1 MLDETKLSFVYSLA
15 KYCAKRLT
23 SERALAQTNTVGYA
37 RLPNKHLIWV
47 HDHLPSKP
55 VSHRLDPDVSF
66 IAQTLNTQPGTVKS
80 DSESVMTSHSI
91 GSFSVSTICVHVRC
105 LGCAISSRIRLYD
118 EEFEVVSDPFPA
130 ASGIAVHVTTK
141 EDQNIAYCRFP

>member
-37 RLPNKHLIWV
+37 HLPNKHLIWV

-55 VSHRLDPDVSF
+55 VSHRLDADVSF
-66 IAQTLNTQPGTVKS
+66 IAQTLNPTPSTVKS
-80 DSESVMTSHSI
+80 DLESVMTSHSL
-91 GSFSVSTICVHVRC
+91 GSPSVSKICAHVRH
-105 LGCAISSRIRLYD
+105 LGCATSSCIRLYD

-130 ASGIAVHVTTK
+130 ADGIQVT
-141 EDQNIAYCRFP
+141 